1 MQVRVLAGA
10 VNGEFGTIT
19 KVDTTGWVHV
29 KMMRRIGG
37 RGSAFIE
44 TCRQVQELELVGDEE
59 AENNVVNNGGL
70 DLGNLLYSANLYSD
84 KPDKGDIDG
93 KMVTAYDENAPP
105 TLTSL
110 KSSQWNGT
118 KVKVR
123 TAGKTLGK
131 TVRVFKYG
139 NGWIHATLNMNKP
152 VGDLTIDDDSDIC
165 TRANELELI
174 GVKKKEKGKVKGKEA
189 MLGVKEK
196 KKREQEL
203 EEMENAGSYWD
214 DGEEEEV
221 SLYANRFIK
230 IGTGA
235 QVR

>member
-1 MQVRVLAGA
+1 MAVEGALSLKHAG
-10 VNGEFGTIT
+10 
-19 KVDTTGWVHV
+19 
-29 KMMRRIGG
+29 R
-37 RGSAFIE
+37 
-44 TCRQVQELELVGDEE
+44 CRSWVGDEE
-59 AENNVVNNGGL
+59 AKNNVVNNGGL

-84 KPDKGDIDG
+84 KLDKGDIDG

-152 VGDLTIDDDSDIC
+152 VGGLLTMTASFALGP
-165 TRANELELI
+165 TSWSWA
-174 GVKKKEKGKVKGKEA
+174 KKKEKVKVKGKEA

-196 KKREQEL
+196 KMREQEL

-235 QVR
+235 QEVSERSQRHN

>member
-1 MQVRVLAGA
+1 M
-10 VNGEFGTIT
+10 
-19 KVDTTGWVHV
+19 
-29 KMMRRIGG
+29 
-37 RGSAFIE
+37 
-44 TCRQVQELELVGDEE
+44 QELELVGDEE

>member
-1 MQVRVLAGA
+1 MKHAG
-10 VNGEFGTIT
+10 
-19 KVDTTGWVHV
+19 
-29 KMMRRIGG
+29 R
-37 RGSAFIE
+37 
-44 TCRQVQELELVGDEE
+44 CRSWVGDEE
-59 AENNVVNNGGL
+59 AKNNVVNNGGL

-84 KPDKGDIDG
+84 KPDKGDIDE

-152 VGDLTIDDDSDIC
+152 VGDLAIDDSDIC

>member
-1 MQVRVLAGA
+1 LDPIIEEARKLSSVHEGSWAGRKVRVLAGA
-10 VNGEFGTIT
+10 VNGECGTIT

-105 TLTSL
+105 TLT
-110 KSSQWNGT
+110 
-118 KVKVR
+118 
-123 TAGKTLGK
+123 
-131 TVRVFKYG
+131 
-139 NGWIHATLNMNKP
+139 
-152 VGDLTIDDDSDIC
+152 
-165 TRANELELI
+165 
-174 GVKKKEKGKVKGKEA
+174 
-189 MLGVKEK
+189 
-196 KKREQEL
+196 
-203 EEMENAGSYWD
+203 
-214 DGEEEEV
+214 
-221 SLYANRFIK
+221 
-230 IGTGA
+230 
-235 QVR
+235 

>member
-1 MQVRVLAGA
+1 MPCGSESQFSVHFTQYAGP
-10 VNGEFGTIT
+10 GSGRRECGTIT

-44 TCRQVQELELVGDEE
+44 ICRQVQELELVGDEE

-118 KVKVR
+118 K
-123 TAGKTLGK
+123 
-131 TVRVFKYG
+131 
-139 NGWIHATLNMNKP
+139 
-152 VGDLTIDDDSDIC
+152 
-165 TRANELELI
+165 
-174 GVKKKEKGKVKGKEA
+174 
-189 MLGVKEK
+189 
-196 KKREQEL
+196 
-203 EEMENAGSYWD
+203 
-214 DGEEEEV
+214 
-221 SLYANRFIK
+221 ANRRKNAREDCASVQIRQRVDPRNAEHEQAR
-230 IGTGA
+230 G
-235 QVR
+235 RSDY

>member
-1 MQVRVLAGA
+1 M
-10 VNGEFGTIT
+10 GTIT

-29 KMMRRIGG
+29 KMMRRVGG

-152 VGDLTIDDDSDIC
+152 VGDLTIDDDSVIC
-165 TRANELELI
+165 TRANELELEEE
-174 GVKKKEKGKVKGKEA
+174 GKGKGKGKGGHAGGQGEEDVHRA
-189 MLGVKEK
+189 KQ
-196 KKREQEL
+196 EQEQD
-203 EEMENAGSYWD
+203 ERA
-214 DGEEEEV
+214 
-221 SLYANRFIK
+221 K
-230 IGTGA
+230 
-235 QVR
+235 